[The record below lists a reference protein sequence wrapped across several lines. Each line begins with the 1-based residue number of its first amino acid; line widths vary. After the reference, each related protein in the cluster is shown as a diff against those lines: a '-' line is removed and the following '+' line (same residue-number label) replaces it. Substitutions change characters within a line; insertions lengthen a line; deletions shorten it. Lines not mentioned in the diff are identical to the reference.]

1 MSAETDYVAKVDELW
16 KRVQTNEE
24 SMKEKREILNEC
36 DLLMSNDAV
45 TANAFLATKIK
56 LIMHKAGKDIGPLD
70 KIAGELEAEA
80 KKDPNNCD
88 IWICLAEAQLHMD
101 KPEEA
106 LSALEFAKSLGPNPE
121 VLCLMSLCHRRKK
134 NKDVHKSL
142 ELATEAIKLDAKNGK
157 SWANMGVAY
166 LSLAGHEN
174 IVKSQ
179 KAFAC
184 AMKFGQSKNAD
195 VLINYGTVNELL
207 LDFMGALKCYEQ
219 AMIITQG
226 WAVAAE
232 HMARVQTK
240 LAKTAERATAI
251 EKIRPKLK
259 KEIIARAKNDGEYV
273 VVEIPADMDDP
284 AQIALCFDKEGNVV
298 AFGVTK
304 TMKAYFRPEKTVLK
318 FQKAP
323 EFSEIEMNG
332 VKIPYHVIEGPK
344 EVEIIGGTTPADV
357 PPVSVTSSLA

>member
-16 KRVQTNEE
+16 KRVQSNEE

-45 TANAFLATKIK
+45 TANPFLATKLK
-56 LIMHKAGKDIGPLD
+56 LIMHKAGKDVGSLET
-70 KIAGELEAEA
+70 IASEFEAEA

-88 IWICLAEAQLHMD
+88 IWICLAETQLHMD
-101 KPEEA
+101 KADEA
-106 LSALEFAKSLGPNPE
+106 LTALEFANKLGPNPE

-134 NKDVHKSL
+134 NKDVMKSV
-142 ELATEAIKLDAKNGK
+142 ELATEAIKLDAKNGR
-157 SWANMGVAY
+157 SWANMAIAY
-166 LSLAGHEN
+166 LSLAGREN
-174 IVKSQ
+174 ILKSK

-184 AMKFGQSKNAD
+184 AMKYGQDKNAD
-195 VLINYGTVNELL
+195 ILLNYGTVNELL

-219 AMIITQG
+219 AMVITQG

-240 LAKTAERATAI
+240 LAKTADRATAI

-259 KEIIARAKNDGEYV
+259 DKIISRAKNDGEYV

-284 AQIALCFDKEGNVV
+284 AQIALCFDRQGKVV

-304 TMKAYFRPEKTVLK
+304 TMKAYLRPEKTVLRVK
-318 FQKAP
+318 SP
-323 EFSEIEMNG
+323 EFTEIEMNG
-332 VKIPYHVIEGPK
+332 VKIPYHVIAEPK
-344 EVEIIGGTTPADV
+344 DVEIVGSTTPADV